1 VSLELQLDK
10 GVSTLGIVLPKGAV
24 SRLLQYLGLIEKWG
38 KVYNLTAISKPEAML
53 SLHVL
58 DSLAILPH
66 ISGPLLADVGSG
78 AGLPGVPL
86 ALARPDWHVVLFES
100 NHKKAIFL
108 RQVCIELNLKNIEV
122 IAERVEGFIP
132 EEMFDTVIS
141 RAFSGLAEYVQQAGH
156 LCKEGYKG
164 GVIVAMKGERP
175 REELVQIPGRF
186 VINKIFPVMVPG
198 LSVKRHLVF
207 IGRN

>member
-1 VSLELQLDK
+1 MSLELQLDK

-141 RAFSGLAEYVQQAGH
+141 RAFRVLLSMCNRQDTCV
-156 LCKEGYKG
+156 KKVIRG
-164 GVIVAMKGERP
+164 G
-175 REELVQIPGRF
+175 
-186 VINKIFPVMVPG
+186 
-198 LSVKRHLVF
+198 
-207 IGRN
+207 